1 MFFSITLPLLRPVLV
16 LVFVM
21 GLIGSFQIFDTVQIG
36 YAGHP
41 IPAVRVIYYYI
52 YQQFTFLKMGYA
64 SAVAMLLVCVL
75 GVLTAIQLRLMRAG
89 TSDLA

>member
-1 MFFSITLPLLRPVLV
+1 MDEALELEDIDAAYCLLFLREVRDAAFATV
-16 LVFVM
+16 DEE
-21 GLIGSFQIFDTVQIG
+21 GL
-36 YAGHP
+36 
-41 IPAVRVIYYYI
+41 PAVRVIYYYI
-52 YQQFTFLKMGYA
+52 YQQLTFLKMGYA